1 MGTTFNRAPNRV
13 STFDSLRAPVKRG
26 ALWLAVFLVMAV
38 ICLPG
43 LWVILNA
50 FRSNVAI
57 LSNQPLLDAG
67 SYTLDNFRN
76 VFGFGGMASLP
87 IRQYF
92 VNSVVISLASTIA
105 AIVIGVAGGYAFAR
119 FEFRHKKLLFVVLML
134 TRAIPG
140 IALSLPIFMLWAWTG
155 LLDTHIGVIIV
166 YLAMNVPFT
175 VWLIDGFFREVPAE
189 LAEAAQIDGC
199 SRWQAFWH
207 IELPLARSGVASAAI
222 FAFLTSWNEFALASQ
237 LCRSPDTKTL
247 PVGLMDFTA
256 QFTVDW
262 AGMCTMAVVIIIP
275 AIILTFIVQ
284 KHLIAGLTLG
294 GVKG

>member
-1 MGTTFNRAPNRV
+1 MSDITSKGAFARK
-13 STFDSLRAPVKRG
+13 S
-26 ALWLAVFLVMAV
+26 ALWFGVFIVMAI

-43 LWVILNA
+43 LWVVLNA

-57 LSNQPLLDAG
+57 LSNQSPLDG
-67 SYTLDNFRN
+67 SSYTFDNFKSM
-76 VFGFGGMASLP
+76 FGFGQMASLP
-87 IRQYF
+87 IGHYF
-92 VNSVVISLASTIA
+92 VNSLIISCVSTLAALVV
-105 AIVIGVAGGYAFAR
+105 GVLGGYAFAR
-119 FEFRHKKLLFVVLML
+119 FDFRHKQVMFVMLML

-155 LLDTHIGVIIV
+155 LLDTRIGVIIV

-262 AGMCTMAVVIIIP
+262 AGMCAMAGIIIIP

>member
-1 MGTTFNRAPNRV
+1 MSAILGHASV
-13 STFDSLRAPVKRG
+13 FDSLRAPVKRA
-26 ALWLAVFLVMAV
+26 ALWFGIFIVMAV

-43 LWVILNA
+43 LWVVLNA

-57 LSNQPLLDAG
+57 LSNRPLLESG

-76 VFGFGGMASLP
+76 IFGFGEMASLP

-92 VNSVVISLASTIA
+92 LNSVVISLASTFA
-105 AIVIGVAGGYAFAR
+105 AIVVGVLGGYAFAR
-119 FEFRHKKLLFVVLML
+119 FEFRHKKSLFVMLML

-155 LLDTHIGVIIV
+155 LLDTRVGVIIV

-262 AGMCTMAVVIIIP
+262 AGMCAMAVIIIIP
-275 AIILTFIVQ
+275 AIALTFVVQ

-294 GVKG
+294 GIKG

>member
-1 MGTTFNRAPNRV
+1 M
-13 STFDSLRAPVKRG
+13 KRG
-26 ALWLAVFLVMAV
+26 ALWLAVFLVMSV

-43 LWVILNA
+43 LWVMLNA

-57 LSNQPLLDAG
+57 LSNQSLLDTG

-105 AIVIGVAGGYAFAR
+105 AIVVGVAGGYAFAR

-134 TRAIPG
+134 TRAISG

-262 AGMCTMAVVIIIP
+262 AGMCSMAVIIIIP

>member
-1 MGTTFNRAPNRV
+1 MSITFNHA
-13 STFDSLRAPVKRG
+13 STFDTLQAPMRRC

-38 ICLPG
+38 ICVPG
-43 LWVILNA
+43 LWVMLNA

-76 VFGFGGMASLP
+76 VFGFGGIASLP

-92 VNSVVISLASTIA
+92 VNSVVISLASTLA
-105 AIVIGVAGGYAFAR
+105 AIVVGVAGGYAFAR

-155 LLDTHIGVIIV
+155 LLDTHVGVIIV

-262 AGMCTMAVVIIIP
+262 AGMCTMAVIIIIP

>member
-1 MGTTFNRAPNRV
+1 MSTTIERDYRV
-13 STFDSLRAPVKRG
+13 SSPGAPLRRA
-26 ALWLAVFLVMAV
+26 ALWFAVFIVMAV

-43 LWVILNA
+43 LWVVLNA

-57 LSNQPLLDAG
+57 LSNQPLSDAS

-76 VFGFGGMASLP
+76 MFGFGAMASLP

-92 VNSVVISLASTIA
+92 VNSMLISLASTCA
-105 AIVIGVAGGYAFAR
+105 AIVVGVLGGYAFAR
-119 FEFRHKKLLFVVLML
+119 FEFRHEKTLFVALML

-155 LLDTHIGVIIV
+155 LLDTRIGVIIV

-199 SRWQAFWH
+199 TRWQAFWH

-262 AGMCTMAVVIIIP
+262 AGMCAMAVIIIVP
-275 AIILTFIVQ
+275 AIVLTFIVQ